1 LAPEDDGGGET
12 CGGGELAGSA
22 WPKRRRRSRAR
33 RGGGRVR
40 EAAGLGHAARPPFI
54 GAGARPGRVA
64 HAKAEAWRRRPGL
77 PCLVVRRKMTGV
89 ARLSATASR
98 EGGVGR
104 IWAKM
109 LVGCGHWG
117 GCGGLAKR
125 PGSTGRLKRMGWP
138 N

>member
-1 LAPEDDGGGET
+1 
-12 CGGGELAGSA
+12 
-22 WPKRRRRSRAR
+22 
-33 RGGGRVR
+33 
-40 EAAGLGHAARPPFI
+40 
-54 GAGARPGRVA
+54 
-64 HAKAEAWRRRPGL
+64 
-77 PCLVVRRKMTGV
+77 MTGV

-125 PGSTGRLKRMGWP
+125 PGSTGRLKRMGLAQLERKFIYFP
-138 N
+138 NFIFSAKTIPGKPRNCLKALKILRKSQKFHKNFQR